1 MEFKN
6 RLAVEYVPNCARKGK
21 VKYMAVSAHQDDI
34 EIMATHAI
42 ISAFDDPNAT
52 FYAVVTTDGAG
63 SARDGIYKNYT
74 DEEMKAVRVIE
85 QQKAAEIGGY
95 AKLVLLNY
103 TSKQMK
109 DPSCEDAVDDIA
121 KAVLDAKPEYIYT
134 HNLADKH
141 ETHIG
146 TVTKVIRALRKL
158 DKKDRPKF
166 LYGCEV
172 WRDLDWMPDEDKV
185 VFNLDAH
192 QSLQAS
198 LLGVFDSQIAG
209 GKRYDL
215 AAQGRRVAN
224 ATYCSSHSVDTAG
237 SLAYA
242 MDLTPL
248 IENDGLSM
256 AEFVLAEIDRFRADV
271 AAKISATAGNK

>member
-1 MEFKN
+1 MKLRN
-6 RLAVEYVPNCARKGK
+6 KLAVEYKPNCAKNEK
-21 VKYMAVSAHQDDI
+21 VKYMAISAHQDDI

-42 ISAFDDPNAT
+42 ISAFDDPQAS
-52 FYAVVTTDGAG
+52 FYAVVATDGAG

-85 QQKAAEIGGY
+85 QEKAAEVGSY
-95 AKLVLLNY
+95 HKLVLLNY

-109 DPSCEDAVDDIA
+109 DPACEDAVADIA
-121 KAVLDAKPEYIYT
+121 ASILDAKPEYIYT

-146 TVTKVIRALRKL
+146 TVTKVIRAIRTL
-158 DKKDRPKF
+158 DKKDRPKH

-172 WRDLDWMPDEDKV
+172 WRDLDWMPDEQKV
-185 VFNLDAH
+185 VFTLDAH

-224 ATYCSSHSVDTAG
+224 ATYCSSHSVDTSA

-248 IENDGLSM
+248 IEDDNLSIS
-256 AEFVLAEIDRFRADV
+256 EYVLSKVDDFKADIQE
-271 AAKISATAGNK
+271 KIRKTTGQ